1 MFVYE
6 SGGERGCSV
15 QMKGR
20 IAAAL
25 LLTAVL
31 LLQSGCNF
39 VPEEESG
46 LTMPVNTPE
55 EVTYTTQTV
64 GRGDVVNKI
73 SGTCY
78 VVSKRRYDLSF
89 TDRGGY
95 LADLNVSQGMDVEK
109 GQTLA
114 SLDVDSLKVEIEK
127 KKLAIE
133 KLKVELE
140 QAEDIEEEDNSYR
153 IARLE
158 LQLES
163 QNLGLE
169 NLKNQL
175 RNANDNNEES
185 VVLESLKT
193 QINQQRLAIQQTMLE
208 LEEASQE
215 KEEKRNYSSEYKQID
230 LQMAQLEL
238 NDLYDA
244 FSKGVI
250 TSPISGR
257 VIFVDDDIAVGDY
270 INAQKVII
278 TVADTSDL
286 LFEYTGSNASSIK
299 LGMEATLTLDGKKYA
314 ATVTQTPSSVP
325 AEEYDTYRDTIQF
338 RVEEMPENLTT
349 GRRAEYE
356 IILEEK
362 SDVIVAPK
370 NAITKYLGGY
380 YASVMNEDG
389 LRSERDVEVGIESA
403 TYYEIISGL
412 EEGDILIIE

>member
-1 MFVYE
+1 M
-6 SGGERGCSV
+6 
-15 QMKGR
+15 
-20 IAAAL
+20 AAL
-25 LLTAVL
+25 LLAAAF
-31 LLQSGCNF
+31 LLQSGCNLI
-39 VPEEESG
+39 PEEEAE
-46 LTMPVNTPE
+46 LTMPVNTPD

-78 VVSKRRYDLSF
+78 VVSRRRYDLAF

-95 LADLNVSQGMDVEK
+95 LAELAVSQGMDVEK

-140 QAEDIEEEDNSYR
+140 QTVDIEEEDNSYR

-175 RNANDNNEES
+175 REANDNHEEE

-208 LEEASQE
+208 LEEISQE
-215 KEEKRNYSSEYKQID
+215 KEEKRNYSNEYKQID
-230 LQMAQLEL
+230 LKVAQLEL

-244 FSKGVI
+244 FSKAVI

-257 VIFVDDDIAVGDY
+257 VIFVDDNLAVGDY
-270 INAQKVII
+270 VNAQKIFI

-286 LFEYTGSNASSIK
+286 LFEYTGSNAANIK
-299 LGMEATLTLDGKKYA
+299 MGMEATLNVDGKDYT
-314 ATVTQTPSSVP
+314 ATVVQTPSSVP
-325 AEEYDTYRDTIQF
+325 AEEYEAYKDTVQF
-338 RVEEMPENLTT
+338 RIEEMPENLTT
-349 GRRAEYE
+349 GRRANYE

-362 SDVIVAPK
+362 KDVVVAPK

-403 TYYEIISGL
+403 THYEILSGL
-412 EEGDILIIE
+412 EEGDVLIIE

>member
-1 MFVYE
+1 M
-6 SGGERGCSV
+6 
-15 QMKGR
+15 
-20 IAAAL
+20 AAAL
-25 LLTAVL
+25 LVTAAL
-31 LLQSGCNF
+31 LLQSGCNL

-55 EVTYTTQTV
+55 EVSYTTQTV
-64 GRGDVVNKI
+64 GRGDIVNKI

-78 VVSKRRYDLSF
+78 VVSRRRYDLAF

-95 LADLNVSQGMDVEK
+95 LAELGVSQGMDVEK

-140 QAEDIEEEDNSYR
+140 QAEDVEEEDNSYQ

-175 RNANDNNEES
+175 RNATENHEED

-193 QINQQRLAIQQTMLE
+193 QINQQRLAIQQTMLQ

-215 KEEKRNYSSEYKQID
+215 KEEKRNYASEYRQID
-230 LQMAQLEL
+230 LQVAQLEL

-244 FSKGVI
+244 FSKSI
-250 TSPISGR
+250 IASPISGR
-257 VIFVDDDIAVGDY
+257 VIFVDEDIAVGDY
-270 INAQKVII
+270 INAQKVLI

-286 LFEYTGSNASSIK
+286 LFEYTGSNASKIK
-299 LGMEATLTLDGKKYA
+299 IGMEATLTVDGKEYT

-325 AEEYDTYRDTIQF
+325 AEEYESYKDTVQF
-338 RVEEMPENLTT
+338 RIEEMPENLTT
-349 GRRAEYE
+349 GRRADYE
-356 IILEEK
+356 IVLEEK
-362 SDVIVAPK
+362 HDVVIVPK
-370 NAITKYLGGY
+370 SAITKYLGGY

-403 TYYEIISGL
+403 THYEIVSGL
-412 EEGDILIIE
+412 EEGDVLIIE

>member
-1 MFVYE
+1 M
-6 SGGERGCSV
+6 
-15 QMKGR
+15 
-20 IAAAL
+20 AAL
-25 LLTAVL
+25 LLAAAL
-31 LLQSGCNF
+31 LLQSGCNLI
-39 VPEEESG
+39 PEEEAE
-46 LTMPVNTPE
+46 LTMPVNTPD

-78 VVSKRRYDLSF
+78 VVSRRRYDLAF

-95 LADLNVSQGMDVEK
+95 LAELAVSQGMDVEK

-140 QAEDIEEEDNSYR
+140 QTVDIEEEDNSYR

-175 RNANDNNEES
+175 REANDNHEEE

-208 LEEASQE
+208 LEEVSQE
-215 KEEKRNYSSEYKQID
+215 KEEKRNYSNEYKQID
-230 LQMAQLEL
+230 LKVAQLEL

-244 FSKGVI
+244 FSKAVI

-257 VIFVDDDIAVGDY
+257 VIFVDDNLAVGDY
-270 INAQKVII
+270 VNAQKIFI

-286 LFEYTGSNASSIK
+286 LFEYTGSNAANIK
-299 LGMEATLTLDGKKYA
+299 MGMEATLNVDGKDYT
-314 ATVTQTPSSVP
+314 ATVVQTPSSVP
-325 AEEYDTYRDTIQF
+325 AEEYEAYKDTVQF
-338 RVEEMPENLTT
+338 RIEEMPENLTT
-349 GRRAEYE
+349 GRRANYE

-362 SDVIVAPK
+362 KDVVVAPK

-403 TYYEIISGL
+403 THYEILSGL
-412 EEGDILIIE
+412 EEGDVLIIE

>member
-1 MFVYE
+1 
-6 SGGERGCSV
+6 
-15 QMKGR
+15 MKGR
-20 IAAAL
+20 IPAALLLAAAL
-25 LLTAVL
+25 LF
-31 LLQSGCNF
+31 QSGCNLI
-39 VPEEESG
+39 PEEEAE

-78 VVSKRRYDLSF
+78 VVSRRRYDLAF

-95 LADLNVSQGMDVEK
+95 LADLAVSQGMDVEK

-133 KLKVELE
+133 KMEIELE
-140 QAEDIEEEDNSYR
+140 QTLDIEEEDNSYR
-153 IARLE
+153 IAKLE

-175 RNANDNNEES
+175 RNANDNNEED

-193 QINQQRLAIQQTMLE
+193 QINQQRLAIQQTMLD

-215 KEEKRNYSSEYKQID
+215 KEEKRNYSNEYKQID
-230 LQMAQLEL
+230 LKVARLEL

-244 FSKGVI
+244 FSKAVI

-257 VIFVDDDIAVGDY
+257 VIFVDDNLAVGDY
-270 INAQKVII
+270 INAQKVFI

-286 LFEYTGSNASSIK
+286 LFEYTGSNAASIK
-299 LGMEATLTLDGKKYA
+299 MGMEATLTVDGKEYA
-314 ATVTQTPSSVP
+314 ATVIQTPSSVP
-325 AEEYDTYRDTIQF
+325 AEEYEAYKDTVQF
-338 RVEEMPENLTT
+338 RIEEMPENLTT
-349 GRRAEYE
+349 GRRANYE

-362 SDVIVAPK
+362 ENVIVAPK

-403 TYYEIISGL
+403 THYEIVSGL
-412 EEGDILIIE
+412 EEGDVLIIE

>member
-1 MFVYE
+1 V
-6 SGGERGCSV
+6 
-15 QMKGR
+15 
-20 IAAAL
+20 AAL
-25 LLTAVL
+25 LLAAAV
-31 LLQSGCNF
+31 LLQSGCNLI
-39 VPEEESG
+39 PEEEAE
-46 LTMPVNTPE
+46 LTMPVNTPD

-78 VVSKRRYDLSF
+78 VVSRRRYDLAF

-95 LADLNVSQGMDVEK
+95 LAELAVSQGMDVEK

-140 QAEDIEEEDNSYR
+140 QTVDIEEEDNSYR

-175 RNANDNNEES
+175 REANDNHEEE

-208 LEEASQE
+208 LEEVSQE
-215 KEEKRNYSSEYKQID
+215 KEEKRNYSNEYKQID
-230 LQMAQLEL
+230 LKVAQLEL

-244 FSKGVI
+244 FSKAVI

-257 VIFVDDDIAVGDY
+257 VIFVDENLAVGDY
-270 INAQKVII
+270 VNAQKIFI

-286 LFEYTGSNASSIK
+286 LFEYTGSNAANIK
-299 LGMEATLTLDGKKYA
+299 MGMEATLNVDGKDYT
-314 ATVTQTPSSVP
+314 ATVVQTPSSVP
-325 AEEYDTYRDTIQF
+325 AEEYEAYKDTVQF
-338 RVEEMPENLTT
+338 RIEEMPENLTT
-349 GRRAEYE
+349 GRRANYE

-362 SDVIVAPK
+362 KDVVVAPK

-403 TYYEIISGL
+403 THYEILSGL
-412 EEGDILIIE
+412 EEGDVLIIE

>member
-1 MFVYE
+1 M
-6 SGGERGCSV
+6 RGRMV
-15 QMKGR
+15 
-20 IAAAL
+20 AAL
-25 LLTAVL
+25 LLAAAF
-31 LLQSGCNF
+31 LLQSGCNLI
-39 VPEEESG
+39 PEEEAE
-46 LTMPVNTPE
+46 LTMPVNTPD

-78 VVSKRRYDLSF
+78 VVSRRRYDLAF

-95 LADLNVSQGMDVEK
+95 LAELAVSQGMDVEK

-140 QAEDIEEEDNSYR
+140 QTVDIEEEDNSYR

-175 RNANDNNEES
+175 REANDNHEEE

-208 LEEASQE
+208 LEEVSQE
-215 KEEKRNYSSEYKQID
+215 KEEKRNYSNEYKQID
-230 LQMAQLEL
+230 LKVAQLEL

-244 FSKGVI
+244 FSKAVI

-257 VIFVDDDIAVGDY
+257 VIFVDENLAVGDY
-270 INAQKVII
+270 VNAQKIFI

-286 LFEYTGSNASSIK
+286 LFEYTGSNAANIK
-299 LGMEATLTLDGKKYA
+299 MGMEATLNVDGKDYT
-314 ATVTQTPSSVP
+314 ATVVQTPSSVP
-325 AEEYDTYRDTIQF
+325 AEEYEAYKDTVQF
-338 RVEEMPENLTT
+338 RIEEMPENLTT
-349 GRRAEYE
+349 GRRANYE

-362 SDVIVAPK
+362 KDVVVAPK

-403 TYYEIISGL
+403 THYEILSGL
-412 EEGDILIIE
+412 EEGDVLIIE